1 MPGQGNGAVAP
12 GAKSPLSDPVAE
24 ARRLIGAAAEQG
36 LTVRA
41 LGGVA
46 VCLLS
51 PEAGPLLPRQCGD
64 IDLATSRDGRRGI
77 AGLLKSAGYAED
89 EMFNA
94 LHGSRRLLFYDEVNE
109 RKSDGFVGKSSWAPR
124 PPSPTA

>member
-24 ARRLIGAAAEQG
+24 ARRLVGAAAEQS
-36 LTVRA
+36 LTVRV

-46 VCLLS
+46 VCLQS
-51 PEAGPLLPRQCGD
+51 PSAGPTRPRKGGD
-64 IDLATSRDGRRGI
+64 IAPAPRGDGRQDT
-77 AGLLKSAGYAED
+77 ASLLKSAGYAED